1 MPILTLPT
9 LSPKRTSIHAL
20 RAPWGPRCMATG
32 SVNGLRA
39 MLATAPAIELQAML
53 TIEPQAMLTIVATV
67 KLLVASR
74 AKLDAMLGPRKKA
87 VLEIE

>member
-1 MPILTLPT
+1 M
-9 LSPKRTSIHAL
+9 
-20 RAPWGPRCMATG
+20 
-32 SVNGLRA
+32 
-39 MLATAPAIELQAML
+39 PAIELQAML

>member
-1 MPILTLPT
+1 
-9 LSPKRTSIHAL
+9 
-20 RAPWGPRCMATG
+20 MATG
-32 SVNGLRA
+32 SVNGPRA
-39 MLATAPAIELQAML
+39 MLAAAPA
-53 TIEPQAMLTIVATV
+53 IEPQAMLTIAVTV

>member
-1 MPILTLPT
+1 MTLPT

-32 SVNGLRA
+32 SVNGPRA
-39 MLATAPAIELQAML
+39 MLATAPSIES
-53 TIEPQAMLTIVATV
+53 QAMLTIVATV

-74 AKLDAMLGPRKKA
+74 VKLDAMLGPRKKA